1 MKSENMLRY
10 SILDPTGNLTA
21 IVESPVEIARQPE
34 LASRIMRLRPE
45 VEQVGFLSVPDGE
58 GLPALRMAGGEF
70 CGNASMS
77 AAALVLIR
85 QGLSHGELLLRVSG
99 AEKPVAVRLRHEGS
113 GSFEAELQMPS
124 ALGIAEEQFV
134 FGGLS
139 GTLPLVRMEGI
150 SHLIVEPA
158 SAFFALLQDRP
169 AAEEA
174 VRRFCTA
181 LGADGLGMMFLEG
194 GGDERRMTPLVYV
207 PGSGTCFWENSC
219 ASGSAAV
226 GMLLAAQRRAPAE
239 LALQE
244 PAGTLRVTSDP
255 KSGEVRL
262 RGGVRLTEQLVIP
275 EAEL

>member
-10 SILDPTGNLTA
+10 SILDPTGNITA
-21 IVESPVEIARQPE
+21 IVESPVEITRQPE

-85 QGLSHGELLLRVSG
+85 RGLSHGELLLRVSG

-124 ALGIAEEQFV
+124 ALGIAVEQFV

-174 VRRFCTA
+174 VRRFCA
-181 LGADGLGMMFLEG
+181 DLGADGLGLLFLEG
-194 GGDERRMTPLVYV
+194 EGRERSMTPLVYV
-207 PGSGTCFWENSC
+207 PGCGTCFWENSC

-226 GMLLAAQRRAPAE
+226 GMLLASRAGRREAFSLREPGGILRVE
-239 LALQE
+239 SD
-244 PAGTLRVTSDP
+244 PAGRETKL
-255 KSGEVRL
+255 
-262 RGGVRLTEQLVIP
+262 GGHVRLTQCLEIP
-275 EAEL
+275 EEEL